1 MAEDCLALMKHLQ
14 WNSAHIVG
22 HSMGSMISTRIAL
35 LAPERV
41 DSLTLVA
48 TCRRFADLWPR
59 SFRSIGLFFNM
70 LFSPL
75 DLEGRA
81 LLDLKCHFT
90 QDYLDEELHVQ
101 GTDSNGA
108 GELSQVRVDV
118 LPTEEDST
126 RSEDGDA
133 SFVQQPLTRRDSLKQ
148 EYMRKASIKH
158 NHQPDHGFKGQMNAV
173 RTI

>member
-1 MAEDCLALMKHLQ
+1 M
-14 WNSAHIVG
+14 
-22 HSMGSMISTRIAL
+22 
-35 LAPERV
+35 
-41 DSLTLVA
+41 
-48 TCRRFADLWPR
+48 
-59 SFRSIGLFFNM
+59 
-70 LFSPL
+70 
-75 DLEGRA
+75 
-81 LLDLKCHFT
+81 DLKCHFT